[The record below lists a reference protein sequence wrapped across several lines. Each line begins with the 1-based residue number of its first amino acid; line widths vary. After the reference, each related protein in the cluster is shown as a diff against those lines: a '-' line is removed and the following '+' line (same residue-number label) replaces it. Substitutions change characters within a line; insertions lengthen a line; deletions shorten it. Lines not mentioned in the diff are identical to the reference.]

1 TSVGAALAQDVYTF
15 MVFRFISGLSIGAS
29 SVVAPVY
36 ISEIAPAKYRGRMV
50 ISFQLN
56 VVTGILV
63 AYGSNYLLAGVGG
76 ANDWRWMLGVVAI
89 PSAL

>member
-1 TSVGAALAQDVYTF
+1 KTLIWIGILFLLTSVGAALAQDVYTF
-15 MVFRFISGLSIGAS
+15 MIFRFISGLSIGAS

-63 AYGSNYLLAGVGG
+63 A
-76 ANDWRWMLGVVAI
+76 
-89 PSAL
+89 